1 MSDGVLPPI
10 RALQTRSG
18 RLSYMLSGAGRPP
31 IVLFSGAGVSLQG
44 WQPLYP
50 EIEKLGAVFGWNRFG
65 MQGSDPPPDR
75 QTGTVV
81 LGSLRELL
89 GYNGLQWPFVLV
101 AHSLGGLFANLFAR
115 LYPEQVAGVLFVE
128 ATHPE
133 DREALQKHEQQLVH
147 ALGKMQNLPELFLR
161 PNVQRELQCV
171 EDTAREIAAAGP
183 FPEVPVRVITGGL
196 TPKTALLS
204 PGVVAAKR
212 ANQQDLARL
221 SPLGEH
227 VVAHKSGHFPQL
239 TEPDLVLRVLSDLVH
254 ATGGLRGSS

>member
-1 MSDGVLPPI
+1 
-10 RALQTRSG
+10 
-18 RLSYMLSGAGRPP
+18 
-31 IVLFSGAGVSLQG
+31 
-44 WQPLYP
+44 
-50 EIEKLGAVFGWNRFG
+50 
-65 MQGSDPPPDR
+65 
-75 QTGTVV
+75 
-81 LGSLRELL
+81 
-89 GYNGLQWPFVLV
+89 
-101 AHSLGGLFANLFAR
+101 
-115 LYPEQVAGVLFVE
+115 
-128 ATHPE
+128 
-133 DREALQKHEQQLVH
+133 
-147 ALGKMQNLPELFLR
+147 
-161 PNVQRELQCV
+161 VQRELQCV